1 MKKLFSISLM
11 ALLILLAG
19 CGGKPDYDVEINQPF
34 VYKQD
39 QPSTLEVA
47 IKENGKTATG
57 LKVHAKMDMLNM
69 DHGTQEVDLEETTD
83 GFYSGDVELSMA
95 GKWEIVFTIDKDG
108 KKAEEVLEYEVKESK
123 GVATVNGELIT
134 HEDIKFYRFINKL
147 HIAIGKEE
155 NKQKLQGKELEQA
168 NAYLDSQE
176 KQIEN
181 QNTLLT
187 QIIRLRAIALLG
199 EEKGYKAEE
208 AEVKAEID
216 KVHADYEKYDVAKQM
231 ILEYGV
237 EDFWTKQEQQYKLIV
252 LSQKVQNDV
261 ISKVKKENPN
271 VNEQEI
277 QFLAQK
283 QYEEL
288 LVSQVNSLD
297 IKIL

>member
-1 MKKLFSISLM
+1 MKKLFSISLI
-11 ALLILLAG
+11 AVLILLGG
-19 CGGKPDYDVEINQPF
+19 CAAKPDYDVKINQPF
-34 VYKQD
+34 VYKQE
-39 QPSTLEVA
+39 QPSTLEAA
-47 IKENGKTATG
+47 IKEKGQAATG
-57 LKVHAKMDMLNM
+57 LKVHAEMTMLNM
-69 DHGTQEVDLEETTD
+69 DHGTHGVDLEETED
-83 GFYSGDVELSMA
+83 GIYRGDVELTMS
-95 GKWEIVFTIDKDG
+95 GKWEITFTIEKDG
-108 KKAEEVLEYEVKESK
+108 KETEKVLEYDVAEAK
-123 GVATVNGELIT
+123 GVATLNGEMIT
-134 HEDIKFYRFINKL
+134 QEDIEFYRFINKL

-155 NKQKLQGKELEQA
+155 NKQKLTGEELEKA
-168 NAYLDSQE
+168 NAYLDSQG

-199 EEKGYKAEE
+199 KEKGYTAEE

-216 KVHADYEKYDVAKQM
+216 KVKADYDQYDVAKQM

-237 EDFWTKQEQQYKLIV
+237 EDFWTKEEQQYQLIV
-252 LSQKVQNDV
+252 LSQKVQNDL

-271 VNEQEI
+271 VNDQEI

-283 QYEEL
+283 EYEEL